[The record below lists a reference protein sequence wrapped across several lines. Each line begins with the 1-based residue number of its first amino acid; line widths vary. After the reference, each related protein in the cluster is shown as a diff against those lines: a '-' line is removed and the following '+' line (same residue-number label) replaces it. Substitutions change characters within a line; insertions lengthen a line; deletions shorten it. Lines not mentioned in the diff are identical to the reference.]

1 MQTIDVVDIMPL
13 RRAAVRSDLV
23 VISVGMES
31 MLHRITFDVC
41 PFKSGNC
48 ETGLD
53 FLFINPPESRQG
65 VPLLILLD

>member
-53 FLFINPPESRQG
+53 FFLLIRQSRQG
-65 VPLLILLD
+65 VLLLILLD